1 MYFKRNRYVSPF
13 VVFLSRI
20 SGDQESVKEGGNT
33 DVEEIMD
40 DDDSD
45 LDTKAKNCQLPSKT
59 EGHGAATEGTTVST
73 KNAKKIKKYQL
84 FLEVK

>member
-1 MYFKRNRYVSPF
+1 M
-13 VVFLSRI
+13 VFLSCI
-20 SGDQESVKEGGNT
+20 LGDQESIKEGGNT
-33 DVEEIMD
+33 DVEDIMD

-45 LDTKAKNCQLPSKT
+45 FKTKGKNCQPPSKT
-59 EGHGAATEGTTVST
+59 EGLGAAMEGTIVST

>member
-1 MYFKRNRYVSPF
+1 M
-13 VVFLSRI
+13 VFLSCI
-20 SGDQESVKEGGNT
+20 LGDQESVKEGGNT
-33 DVEEIMD
+33 DVEDIMD

-45 LDTKAKNCQLPSKT
+45 FETKGKNCQPASKT
-59 EGHGAATEGTTVST
+59 EGLGPAMEGTTVST